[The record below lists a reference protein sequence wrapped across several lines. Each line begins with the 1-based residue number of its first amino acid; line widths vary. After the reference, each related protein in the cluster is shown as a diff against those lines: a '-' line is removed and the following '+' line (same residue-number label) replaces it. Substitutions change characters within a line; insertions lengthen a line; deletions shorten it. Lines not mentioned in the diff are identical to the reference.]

1 MPEPGGVEYFP
12 FPADTNLTD
21 VATMKESSSIGPQHR
36 IDYLINPVNEA
47 LQGRIRVP
55 GDKSISHRA
64 VILAS
69 LAEGVSECSGFLD
82 SADTRATIAGFRDMG
97 VPITQEDE
105 FLSVD
110 GAGLHGLSAPSA
122 VLDLGN
128 SGTSARLLLG
138 VLAGQRFAST
148 LTGDESLVRRPMRR
162 VAGPLNSMNADV
174 RLTSQGT
181 LPAYIPG
188 NRRLRGIDYELPVA
202 SAQLKSALL
211 LAGLYA
217 DGRTVITE
225 PAPTRDH
232 TERLLAHFA
241 CPVKRSGK
249 RIMIESGV
257 LQANHI
263 RVPGDI
269 SSAAF
274 FLVAGC
280 IVPDS
285 DLLIEG
291 VGLNPTRRAV
301 LDILKLMGADIS
313 ISNVVEAEGEPF
325 ANLRVKYRPLHG
337 IPIPTALVP
346 GAIDEFPAIMV
357 AACYAS
363 GETVLK
369 DAAELRVKESDRIH
383 ALATGLD
390 GLGISVEPR
399 YDGLRVNGGR
409 PGAGVVDSHGDHRI
423 AMAFSLAGLAAA
435 GPITVRDCKNVDTSF
450 PGFTDC
456 AREVGWEIQTAYAD

>member
-1 MPEPGGVEYFP
+1 MSNNSAG
-12 FPADTNLTD
+12 ARSRT
-21 VATMKESSSIGPQHR
+21 
-36 IDYLINPVNEA
+36 DYLVNPVSKP
-47 LQGRIRVP
+47 LRGRIRVP

-82 SADTRATIAGFRDMG
+82 SADTRATLAAFRDMG
-97 VPITQEDE
+97 VAITQEGE

-122 VLDLGN
+122 VLDMGN

-148 LTGDESLVRRPMRR
+148 LTGDESLRRRPMRR
-162 VAGPLNSMNADV
+162 VADPLNSMNAGV
-174 RLTSQGT
+174 RITSGGT

-188 NRRLRGIDYELPVA
+188 NRRLRGIDFELPVA

-217 DGRTVITE
+217 DGRTMITE

-241 CPVKRSGK
+241 CPVRRSGK
-249 RIMIESGV
+249 RITIESGV
-257 LQANHI
+257 LRPNHI
-263 RVPGDI
+263 RIPGDI

-280 IVPDS
+280 IVPGS

-291 VGLNPTRRAV
+291 VGYNPTRRAV
-301 LDILKLMGADIS
+301 LEILKRMGADIS
-313 ISNVVEAEGEPF
+313 VARVVEGTYEPV
-325 ANLRVKYRPLHG
+325 ADLRVKYRPLRG
-337 IPIPTALVP
+337 ITIPAHLVP
-346 GAIDEFPAIMV
+346 IAIDEFPAIMV

-369 DAAELRVKESDRIH
+369 GAAELRVKESDRIQ

-390 GLGISVEPR
+390 GLGISVETR
-399 YDGLRVNGGR
+399 HDGLRVNAGR
-409 PGAGVVDSHGDHRI
+409 PGAGIVDSHGDHRI

-435 GPITVRDCKNVDTSF
+435 GPITVQDCKNVDTSF

-456 AREVGWEIQTAYAD
+456 ARQVGWEILAAYAD